1 MNTYVGQAHIN
12 SPLFFFLRNIN
23 SPLYSVAQRKISSQ
37 IGEKSFTFPIFR
49 REKKV
54 KTTLF

>member
-1 MNTYVGQAHIN
+1 MTTYVGQAHIN
-12 SPLFFFLRNIN
+12 SPFFFLRNIN